1 MRNLDKMV
9 SLRHLQVEGKRMIG
23 LKFYPDKVL
32 QALVK
37 QLPDVKWHQA
47 SSLAYI
53 PNKKEYLN
61 LIYQTFKGVA
71 YVDGKYF
78 YKKAALKNPVSKEN
92 QFSFPLNPD
101 NEIGVDTAIPR
112 EYLQKLAL
120 KKYAKS
126 TANTYINLFKSF
138 MNYHQGK
145 PLNDLA
151 EEEIRDYLCFLVQS
165 GKSDSMLNQT
175 INAIKFYYEV
185 VLAMPNRFYEIERP
199 QKKEKLPL
207 VLSKK
212 EVQLILNQI
221 KNLKHRT
228 IIGLIYSAG
237 LRVSELTNL
246 KIGDIDSNRMM
257 IRVENSKGGK
267 DRYTL
272 LSQHILKELREY
284 YKKYK
289 PKRFLFEGLDEQP
302 YSATSVRAILKR
314 ACKKARIR
322 KKVRTHT
329 LRHSFAT
336 HLLEQ
341 GTDLRSIQILLGHNS
356 LKTTEIYTH
365 VVNTH
370 MNTIKN
376 PLD

>member
-1 MRNLDKMV
+1 
-9 SLRHLQVEGKRMIG
+9 
-23 LKFYPDKVL
+23 
-32 QALVK
+32 
-37 QLPDVKWHQA
+37 
-47 SSLAYI
+47 
-53 PNKKEYLN
+53 
-61 LIYQTFKGVA
+61 
-71 YVDGKYF
+71 
-78 YKKAALKNPVSKEN
+78 
-92 QFSFPLNPD
+92 
-101 NEIGVDTAIPR
+101 
-112 EYLQKLAL
+112 
-120 KKYAKS
+120 
-126 TANTYINLFKSF
+126 